1 MSSNAFKNSV
11 QHITV
16 VFRIPGPREATA
28 KFLTD
33 LSIKFPDQQPEIVA
47 IQVGNLL
54 ESIERAQSATS
65 RTDSNKDGRTA

>member
-1 MSSNAFKNSV
+1 MPSNAPDISV

-16 VFRIPGPREATA
+16 VFRIPGSREATT

-47 IQVGNLL
+47 IQAGNLM

-65 RTDSNKDGRTA
+65 RTDSDKNGRTS

>member
-1 MSSNAFKNSV
+1 MPSNAPDKSV

-47 IQVGNLL
+47 IQAGNLL
-54 ESIERAQSATS
+54 ENIERAQSATS
-65 RTDSNKDGRTA
+65 GTDSDKNGRTS

>member
-1 MSSNAFKNSV
+1 MHSNASENAV

>member
-1 MSSNAFKNSV
+1 MPSNAPDKSV

-47 IQVGNLL
+47 IQAGNLM

-65 RTDSNKDGRTA
+65 RTDSDKNGRTS